1 MITRW
6 KIHEKLGDARPLNR
20 DTTKMSAAVSET
32 NIICTMSIQ
41 PFEIFVRARCVHDEE
56 KFFVADA
63 IRNQVVDDSAAFVQ
77 QKSVLALANLQLVD
91 VVGQHR
97 IQPTARNAAIDD
109 QLAHVRNVE
118 HADDLTDGLMFF
130 HNAGVLNRHQPYG
143 ERHHLRAASYVLVV
157 ERRLFLRVYG
167 HPPNSTWKHLAQT
180 SCKPP

>member
-6 KIHEKLGDARPLNR
+6 DIHEKLSDARPLNR

-63 IRNQVVDDSAAFVQ
+63 IRNQVVDDSAAFLQ

-91 VVGQHR
+91 VVGHHR
-97 IQPTARNAAIDD
+97 IQPPPRIPATDY
-109 QLAHVRNVE
+109 QLTHFLNTQ
-118 HADDLTDGLMFF
+118 LPS
-130 HNAGVLNRHQPYG
+130 VLST
-143 ERHHLRAASYVLVV
+143 HLIY
-157 ERRLFLRVYG
+157 F
-167 HPPNSTWKHLAQT
+167 
-180 SCKPP
+180 